1 MANNY
6 LQFAKSICNLTSEER
21 AWFEEALRE
30 PEEGAEEGQETRP
43 WFDEEGLVD
52 FSHDFIDETILHL
65 YSEESGNIDA
75 VADLLCAFLKRF
87 RPNDVET
94 ITWATTCSKMR
105 DGEFSGGAVVVTA
118 EAIRGF
124 SADEWARQ
132 REDEFASLGT
142 LSNAAS
148 LGALDELI
156 AERRWTAETLSGL
169 LREFLKAKDIVG
181 QFHEFVSEVA
191 KGEREWESG
200 AT

>member
-6 LQFAKSICNLTSEER
+6 LQFAKSICELTSEER

-30 PEEGAEEGQETRP
+30 PEEGEEEQETRP
-43 WFDEEGLVD
+43 WSDEEGRID
-52 FSHDFIDETILHL
+52 FSHDFIDETALHL

-94 ITWATTCSKMR
+94 ITWAATCSSMR

-118 EAIRGF
+118 EEIRGF
-124 SADEWARQ
+124 SADEWASQ
-132 REDEFASLGT
+132 QEAAFREQGT
-142 LSNAAS
+142 LS
-148 LGALDELI
+148 DLI
-156 AERRWTAETLSGL
+156 AEMGWTDETLLGL
-169 LREFLKAKDIVG
+169 FRDFVKNKDLDG
-181 QFHEFVSEVA
+181 QFYKYASDFA